1 MYRFRHIDN
10 SQNQNAATNVQREAE
25 SRLEFAKSG
34 LKISTLHQD
43 HDDLANNEEIYVRNK
58 EKIVDRED
66 KSPSPKMTNSGPTEQ
81 QIVWT
86 KKAEI
91 LDVRQYEYLVFVE
104 GDILRS
110 DTVMVQL

>member
-10 SQNQNAATNVQREAE
+10 SQNQNAATNVQRETE
-25 SRLEFAKSG
+25 YRMEFAKSG
-34 LKISTLHQD
+34 LKISHLH

-91 LDVRQYEYLVFVE
+91 LDVRQYEFLVFVE